1 VEPYYEISI
10 DPSHETKAPGT
21 YFHKPNFILLNLAV
35 GGNFPAIWDINQIT
49 ALAAGPRSMYID
61 WVRIY
66 QKGDEG
72 EVLVTASDSDN
83 IEPEDDTA
91 TITPSV
97 YFSNNA
103 QKVLINGQIYI
114 LHNNQ
119 LYNLTGQKIQ

>member
-1 VEPYYEISI
+1 
-10 DPSHETKAPGT
+10 
-21 YFHKPNFILLNLAV
+21 
-35 GGNFPAIWDINQIT
+35 
-49 ALAAGPRSMYID
+49 MYID

-66 QKGDEG
+66 QKGDDG

-97 YFSNNA
+97 SFSNNA
-103 QKVLINGQIYI
+103 EKVLINGQIYI

-119 LYNLTGQKIQ
+119 LYNLIGQKIQ